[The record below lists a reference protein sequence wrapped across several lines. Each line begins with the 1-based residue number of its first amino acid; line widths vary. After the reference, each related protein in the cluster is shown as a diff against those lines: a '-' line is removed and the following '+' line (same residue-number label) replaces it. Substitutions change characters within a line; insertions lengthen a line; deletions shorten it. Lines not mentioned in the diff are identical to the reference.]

1 MRFLPALLITSLLGG
16 SLALAAEREAVIES
30 DFRKVER
37 RLDGSDGSIRD
48 ACATTAKVAI
58 EDRPAETSSGVTERI
73 SDVTVRARGAAAM
86 RPCVR
91 GILKAGVVE
100 GWTAGPATEGTA
112 GGWTASLRLHR
123 ARRNPNDAGARR
135 TEQSDREAAARLTA
149 LWKSRAPVAGALVAE
164 VLAPDLV
171 SLREARWNAGNF
183 VFEGTAE
190 DERFLEAYQRLLA
203 PLLAGLH
210 VEWKI
215 DVVRPDDASRF
226 AVDPPAVPPAGLLR
240 AAFRA
245 APPGAILRALAELDR
260 RDFVVPS
267 APTRDGSIA
276 GGWNGIAKKLC
287 ADQGRV
293 PVHVGAIDV
302 FAPSGTKEPASVH
315 RAGKKVDLDLEA
327 IAPANIATLLG
338 VAGGVAV
345 DAPADLAPLDL
356 HLRAVPW
363 EQALDAVAIAA
374 GCAVETPAPDR
385 RRLRCSATLP
395 PATPETAAA
404 AASSAPPIERAA
416 ASALRVSV
424 LATREDGK
432 RWIAGVATP
441 DGLHVTV
448 RTGGR
453 LGLDGGHAV
462 VDAHGVTLVLERAD
476 AQGNAF
482 LSSTALL
489 F

>member
-1 MRFLPALLITSLLGG
+1 MRFVPTLLITSLLAGN
-16 SLALAAEREAVIES
+16 LALAADREAVIES

-73 SDVTVRARGAAAM
+73 SDVTVRASGAAAM

-123 ARRNPNDAGARR
+123 ARRNPNDAGARH

-183 VFEGTAE
+183 IFEGTAE
-190 DERFLEAYQRLLA
+190 DERFVEAYQRLLA

-226 AVDPPAVPPAGLLR
+226 AVDAPKVPPAGLLR

-245 APPGAILRALAELDR
+245 APPGAILRALAEIDR

-267 APTRDGSIA
+267 AAARDGSIA

-287 ADQGRV
+287 DDLGRSL
-293 PVHVGAIDV
+293 VHVGAIDV
-302 FAPSGTKEPASVH
+302 FAPSGTKEPARVH

-327 IAPANIATLLG
+327 VDPAKVATLLG
-338 VAGGVAV
+338 VAGGVRV
-345 DAPADLAPLDL
+345 DAPAGLARLDL

-385 RRLRCSATLP
+385 RLLRCSSTTTPAPEAATLGVSSAP
-395 PATPETAAA
+395 PLERAAA
-404 AASSAPPIERAA
+404 AA
-416 ASALRVSV
+416 LRVCV

-441 DGLHVTV
+441 EGLHVTV
-448 RTGGR
+448 RTGVR

-476 AQGNAF
+476 AQGNILFSPAP
-482 LSSTALL
+482 LL

>member
-1 MRFLPALLITSLLGG
+1 MRFAPALLITSLLAG
-16 SLALAAEREAVIES
+16 SVALAADREAEIES

-48 ACATTAKVAI
+48 ACTTTAKVAI
-58 EDRPAETSSGVTERI
+58 EDRPPETSAGVTERI
-73 SDVTVRARGAAAM
+73 SDVTIRASGAAAM

-91 GILKAGVVE
+91 GVLKAGVVE
-100 GWTAGPATEGTA
+100 GWTVAPVTEGTA

-164 VLAPDLV
+164 VVAPDLV
-171 SLREARWNAGNF
+171 ALREARWNAGNF

-190 DERFLEAYQRLLA
+190 DERFVEAYQRLLA

-226 AVDPPAVPPAGLLR
+226 AVDAPKVPPAGLLR

-267 APTRDGSIA
+267 AAARDGSIA
-276 GGWNGIAKKLC
+276 GGWNGIVKKLC
-287 ADQGRV
+287 DDLGRSL
-293 PVHVGAIDV
+293 VHVGAIDV
-302 FAPSGTKEPASVH
+302 FAPAGTKTPSSVH

-327 IAPANIATLLG
+327 VEPANVATLLG
-338 VAGGVAV
+338 VAGGVTIE
-345 DAPADLAPLDL
+345 APAGLARLDL

-363 EQALDAVAIAA
+363 EQALDAVAIAS
-374 GCAVETPAPDR
+374 GCAVDTPASDR
-385 RRLRCSATLP
+385 RRLRCASTT
-395 PATPETAAA
+395 TPTQDAP
-404 AASSAPPIERAA
+404 SLGLSLAPPLERAP
-416 ASALRVSV
+416 ASALRVAV

-432 RWIAGVATP
+432 RWIAIVATP
-441 DGLHVTV
+441 ERLHVTA
-448 RTGGR
+448 RTGVR

-462 VDAHGVTLVLERAD
+462 VDEHGVTLILERAD
-476 AQGNAF
+476 AQG
-482 LSSTALL
+482 SALL
-489 F
+489 SPAPLLF